1 MYLFIFSFLVSTFI
15 FCVVLLIKSEITLK
29 NSTKILNAIDAYAE
43 EHEDYETA
51 MLLLLHI
58 EDFEKSLF
66 RMTDWGYKNM
76 LPKEDFEIIKP
87 YIR

>member
-1 MYLFIFSFLVSTFI
+1 MDLFIFSFLVSTLI

-29 NSTKILNAIDAYAE
+29 NSMKIINAIDAYAE

-51 MLLLLHI
+51 LFLVDHI
-58 EDFEKSLF
+58 EDFEKTLF

-87 YIR
+87 YIK

>member
-1 MYLFIFSFLVSTFI
+1 MDLFIFSFLVSTLI
-15 FCVVLLIKSEITLK
+15 FCVVLIIKSEITLK
-29 NSTKILNAIDAYAE
+29 NSMKIINAIDAYAE

-51 MLLLLHI
+51 LLMLLHI

-66 RMTDWGYKNM
+66 RMTDWGYKSM
-76 LPKEDFEIIKP
+76 LPKEYFEIIKP